1 MSFLIYLC
9 PVNKQLAFYRLSS
22 QLIYNMSVDELTNIM
37 SEKWGCHSFK
47 KHRIACYVTYH

>member
-1 MSFLIYLC
+1 MSFLNYLC